1 LGNQEIATFGNAQMR
16 EFVACFAEKKLAPK
30 TSLEVSNAVRQII
43 ASVVDGNGDEAFPG
57 MWNSDFIDAPIVE
70 KQKEPTVTG
79 GRSSKPLQRRVTLMQ
94 LSTY

>member
-1 LGNQEIATFGNAQMR
+1 
-16 EFVACFAEKKLAPK
+16 
-30 TSLEVSNAVRQII
+30 
-43 ASVVDGNGDEAFPG
+43 VDGNGDEAFPG